1 MSHGNI
7 ISLCSPTFAPRKSKP
22 IWLSCQQHYRIKKY
36 LAKETANKENRV
48 NETSFQKPTVLLQ
61 TKTGTRSL
69 TLKIEKYELPI
80 QLHHGIPPQEI
91 LRYNET
97 KE

>member
-1 MSHGNI
+1 M
-7 ISLCSPTFAPRKSKP
+7 
-22 IWLSCQQHYRIKKY
+22 
-36 LAKETANKENRV
+36 

>member
-1 MSHGNI
+1 M
-7 ISLCSPTFAPRKSKP
+7 
-22 IWLSCQQHYRIKKY
+22 
-36 LAKETANKENRV
+36 

-69 TLKIEKYELPI
+69 TRKIEKYELPI